1 MSGAASENSRKRPST
16 ALLTHSADAD
26 IFDLGV
32 IEDPVLGPLAADSRF
47 LDAAERRRF
56 SRDDAGV
63 QSDDSVLYGFRN
75 PPASRQVARIE
86 VGGQAELRVVG
97 HCDLLRLPFKLE
109 QRRPRTEAFLPPPHP
124 LR

>member
-32 IEDPVLGPLAADSRF
+32 IEDAVLGPLAANSRF
-47 LDAAERRRF
+47 LDAAERRRL

-63 QSDDSVLYGFRN
+63 QSDASVLDGFRN
-75 PPASRQVARIE
+75 PPASRQAARIE
-86 VGGQAELRVVG
+86 PGGQAALRVVG
-97 HCDLLRLPFKLE
+97 PPDRLRLAFKLE
-109 QRRPRTEAFLPPPHP
+109 QRRHRSEG
-124 LR
+124 

>member
-26 IFDLGV
+26 VFDLGV
-32 IEDPVLGPLAADSRF
+32 VEDPVLRSLAANSRF

-63 QSDDSVLYGFRN
+63 QADDSVLDGFRN
-75 PPASRQVARIE
+75 PPASRQVAGVD
-86 VGGQAELRVVG
+86 VGGQTEFRVVR
-97 HCDLLRLPFKLE
+97 HRDRLCLAFELE
-109 QRRPRTEAFLPPPHP
+109 
-124 LR
+124 